1 MTDVGVDLGDTD
13 SLFGSP
19 PSSPRQVR
27 GRSPSLALPG
37 SPSASSVVPK
47 NVGTIALPG
56 SLTSSEPLVNLPA
69 SPPRPQIIRA
79 QPPRP
84 LYDLSQARENAN
96 GDRATSVAAAPR
108 AHSKPSKRK
117 AKSTTPAPTPNGPS
131 LSLPDTSGPLPPNFL
146 RSQQALLGLAGVVA
160 GINPS
165 QLNTRSSR
173 GTSAHNPIVVEDE
186 APSISKSAWKARQSQ
201 LPSNLP
207 VPNEQSIV
215 DTLVAQ
221 QNIFPVLRSLLP
233 YFGCS
238 AEVGCCSGAHVPL
251 YQNGHPLLHGG
262 DKEAPPVKKRK
273 INSVPAGA
281 GDWDVPYPFQGDE
294 GPRDYRQTWEKERE
308 KKLVKELISLI
319 REAVQ
324 KAAAK
329 SYVGETEGEK
339 PAKKSKPD
347 YKPGVYYKS
356 QLKESDPASSDSQDA
371 SQALL
376 QLQSTQTSISS
387 EPSPSASGS
396 EWNSTFSSELETLLA
411 SLTADQPTRT
421 SQSGDD
427 LPVLPSMDFSPTI
440 SNSPTLTSST
450 RLSTPFDLTITT
462 SGDKENV
469 PSITD
474 RTTAAQTVDA
484 DVGFDF
490 GGFDLSDIPIDPALL
505 DLTSDL
511 LPSTDDLSLN
521 LEIAPTDMG
530 ALEGVPVPPDGQG
543 GQVLDTG
550 SSSGWW
556 QDFLNYVNDIPICSP
571 PIDDAGQ
578 SLSATVTNPSST
590 VSTQSRILLPSSF
603 PVSPAIPVP
612 HAPPSSS
619 SSQPTTLNAQQSPSI
634 PPPVTPRRVLHDDG
648 NTTRPMRGIMFM
660 PPVTGAPIKKTLDRD
675 EVLRKAKARRE
686 QLAAELAR
694 TKIELW
700 ETTIEQGV
708 LLNLLKDDQLV

>member
-1 MTDVGVDLGDTD
+1 MTDVGVDLDDTD

-37 SPSASSVVPK
+37 SPSASSAVPK

-69 SPPRPQIIRA
+69 SPPRPQITRA
-79 QPPRP
+79 QPSRP
-84 LYDLSQARENAN
+84 LYALSQARANAN
-96 GDRATSVAAAPR
+96 EDRATSVAAAPR

-238 AEVGCCSGAHVPL
+238 AEVGCCSGAHIPL
-251 YQNGHPLLHGG
+251 YQNGHPLPHGG
-262 DKEAPPVKKRK
+262 EKEAPPVKKRK

-339 PAKKSKPD
+339 SAKKSKPD

-356 QLKESDPASSDSQDA
+356 QLKDSETASSDSQDA

-376 QLQSTQTSISS
+376 QWHSTQTAIGS
-387 EPSPSASGS
+387 EPPPSVSGS
-396 EWNSTFSSELETLLA
+396 EWNSTFSTELETLLA
-411 SLTADQPTRT
+411 SLTADETRT
-421 SQSGDD
+421 FQND
-427 LPVLPSMDFSPTI
+427 LPVITSMDLSPTI

-450 RLSTPFDLTITT
+450 RLSTPFDLTRTT
-462 SGDKENV
+462 AGDKENA
-469 PSITD
+469 PSINDNSTPSV
-474 RTTAAQTVDA
+474 QTVDA
-484 DVGFDF
+484 DLGFDF

-511 LPSTDDLSLN
+511 LPPTDSLSLN
-521 LEIAPTDMG
+521 SEIASNSMD
-530 ALEGVPVPPDGQG
+530 ALTVVSVPPDGQG
-543 GQVLDTG
+543 GQVLDTN

-556 QDFLNYVNDIPICSP
+556 QDFLKYVNDIPICSP
-571 PIDDAGQ
+571 PIDDAVQ
-578 SLSATVTNPSST
+578 CLSSAVVDPSSI
-590 VSTQSRILLPSSF
+590 VSTQSSISLPSLS
-603 PVSPAIPVP
+603 PVIISPSIPIP
-612 HAPPSSS
+612 HAPSSS
-619 SSQPTTLNAQQSPSI
+619 SSKPIASDGRRSPPI
-634 PPPVTPRRVLHDDG
+634 PPPMTTKRVSHDDG
-648 NTTRPMRGIMFM
+648 VTTRPTRGIMFM

-675 EVLRKAKARRE
+675 EVLQKAKARRE